1 LRPSG
6 KEAAVTSEEVVR
18 EARQGA
24 ANAEDE
30 AETPLTPAESI
41 VVADHR
47 ETASGVIDALKQMR
61 GVVVRVAPLKL
72 GDYLLNNACLFER
85 KTLPDF
91 AASIKD
97 GRLFAQANRLAAWPD
112 RAAIIIE
119 GTSQDLNASSMRR
132 EALLGARISLT
143 LVYDLPVLRSREPAE
158 TARLLVYAADQLQ
171 RHAEGALPR
180 HGKRPRAKRRVQ
192 LRLLQGLPGIGPA
205 RAARLLERF
214 ERVEAVMTA
223 STESLRTV
231 DGIGAKT
238 AASIRWALE

>member
-1 LRPSG
+1 MTSSG
-6 KEAAVTSEEVVR
+6 VVGEEHHEVADSEGQAEAQSTLAGSVV
-18 EARQGA
+18 
-24 ANAEDE
+24 
-30 AETPLTPAESI
+30 I
-41 VVADHR
+41 IDHR
-47 ETASGVIDALKQMR
+47 ETASGVLDALKQMR
-61 GVVVRVAPLKL
+61 GVVIRVAQLKL
-72 GDYLLNNACLFER
+72 GDYLLNDVCLFER

-97 GRLFAQANRLAAWPD
+97 GRLFAQASRLASWPD

-119 GTSQDLNASSMRR
+119 GTSQDLNASGMRR
-132 EALLGARISLT
+132 EALLGALVSLT

-158 TARLLVYAADQLQ
+158 TARLLVYAADQLK

-205 RAARLLERF
+205 RAAGLLERF

-223 STESLRTV
+223 GAESLQTA
-231 DGIGAKT
+231 DGIGPKT